1 MNKSSWNEL
10 MVAFKSGVHF
20 VHSYRTQHF
29 PTLDALAAHLDT
41 LSTSPQAMPVNRVYS
56 HGSTNIA
63 LQKPDGGVSHIDRR
77 GSVYRH
83 GGFYVAVLGDFLTTY
98 YRA

>member
-10 MVAFKSGVHF
+10 MIAFKAGVHF

-41 LSTSPQAMPVNRVYS
+41 LDTGVMPVNRVYD
-56 HGSTNIA
+56 HGSSSIA
-63 LQKPDGGVSHIDRR
+63 LQKPDGHLSFIDRK